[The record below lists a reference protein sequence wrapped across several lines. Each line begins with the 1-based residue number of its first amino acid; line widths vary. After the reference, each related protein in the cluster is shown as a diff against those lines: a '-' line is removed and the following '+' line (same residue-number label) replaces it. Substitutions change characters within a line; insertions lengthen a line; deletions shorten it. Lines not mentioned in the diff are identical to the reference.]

1 MSVTTPTSTTLSI
14 SHLLIADLPLCEP
27 FGIAFHTEKCI
38 PGEFHVE
45 TFVRNWTQ
53 FMESGIGT
61 ILGLWRGETLIGG
74 LGGIVVADLT
84 SGEMTVNELFWYV
97 QPDARH
103 GTWPIRLIKELK
115 IWGSAHGATRLRM
128 VHILMPNES
137 ASTVKLAHVYR
148 QLGLRPIEVAY
159 DGEI

>member
-1 MSVTTPTSTTLSI
+1 MPVLTATTGSLTI
-14 SHLLIADLPLCEP
+14 AHLLVADLPLCES
-27 FGIAFHTEKCI
+27 FGRAFHSEKEI
-38 PGEFHVE
+38 PGEFDPG
-45 TFVRNWTQ
+45 TFERNWTQ
-53 FMESGIGT
+53 FIESGIGT
-61 ILGLWRGETLIGG
+61 ILGLWRDEVLIGG
-74 LGGIVVADLT
+74 IGGIVVADLT

-103 GTWPIRLIKELK
+103 GTWPLRLIKELRS
-115 IWGSAHGATRLRM
+115 WGKSHGATRLRM